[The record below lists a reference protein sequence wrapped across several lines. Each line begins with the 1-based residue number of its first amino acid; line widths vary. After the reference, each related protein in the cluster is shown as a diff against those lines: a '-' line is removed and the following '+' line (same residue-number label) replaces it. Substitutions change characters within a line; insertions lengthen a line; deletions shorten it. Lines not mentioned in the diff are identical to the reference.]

1 MMPSVDDINAS
12 TYSLT
17 DIPIK
22 GRGRTVRLNP
32 SDPPRAGASST
43 CSLGRRWVVVH
54 R

>member
-22 GRGRTVRLNP
+22 GRGRTVRL
-32 SDPPRAGASST
+32 
-43 CSLGRRWVVVH
+43 
-54 R
+54 